1 MVKKVKSQKL
11 KVKSESKRDSQKS
24 RVKTTHKKVTEEK
37 KFPISLKTSKSSRE
51 PQTMEELL
59 AQTSYQIHGLKRGSF
74 IDGTIKSV
82 SGKEVLIDVGAK
94 TEGIVSER
102 EIPYIRDFISRLKV
116 GDKHTCYVVSPEN
129 EEGQVVLSLRKA
141 SSEQKWEYLYR
152 AQKEGLVIDVKGT
165 EVNKGGLIVEFRDL
179 HGFIPA
185 SQMDIV
191 HASNMVDL
199 INKILSVKVVEIDR
213 KNNRLIFSERSVS
226 SKAQKENVQEILK
239 KINIGD
245 KCKGKV
251 TGVVQFGIFVTLTV
265 PEPIKNMEGLVH
277 ISEIAWEKVFNPAD
291 YFKLGDIVE
300 VVILG
305 VEEKTGKLNLSIKKL
320 LPDPWQSLAKMYQ
333 KDQVVSGK
341 VTRVS
346 PYGVFVEIE
355 KGIEGLLHISKIPSG
370 REFTSGEPLECMIEL
385 VDVEKHR
392 ISLSLLP
399 TEKPIGY
406 K

>member
-1 MVKKVKSQKL
+1 MAKIKSKSQAQNSKLKNKKTVKSAVKKTIVSKNSKL
-11 KVKSESKRDSQKS
+11 HLPAGGPNSK
-24 RVKTTHKKVTEEK
+24 
-37 KFPISLKTSKSSRE
+37 PSRE

-59 AQTSYQIHGLKRGSF
+59 AQSSFQVHGLKRGGF
-74 IDGTIKSV
+74 VDGTIKSI

-102 EIPYIRDFISRLKV
+102 EIPYIRDFITRLKV
-116 GDKHTCYVVSPEN
+116 GDKLTCYVISPEN

-141 SSEQKWEYLYR
+141 SSEQKWEFLYR
-152 AQKEGLVIDVKGT
+152 AQKEGLPVEVKGT

-185 SQMDIV
+185 SQMDIA
-191 HASNMVDL
+191 HTSNMVDL
-199 INKILSVKVVEIDR
+199 INKFITVKVVEIDR

-226 SKAQKENVQEILK
+226 SQVQKENVQEILK
-239 KINIGD
+239 KIKVGD

-251 TGVVQFGIFVTLTV
+251 TGVVQFGIFVTLTT
-265 PEPIKNMEGLVH
+265 PEAIKNMEGLVH

-291 YFKLGDIVE
+291 HFKLGDIVE

-320 LPDPWQSLAKMYQ
+320 LPDPWHSLAKMYQ
-333 KDQVVSGK
+333 KDQVVAGK

-346 PYGVFVEIE
+346 PYGVFIEIE
-355 KGIEGLLHISKIPSG
+355 KGIEGLLHVSKIPSG
-370 REFTSGEPLECMIEL
+370 REFTPGEPLECMIEL
-385 VDVEKHR
+385 VDAEKHR